1 MRYWV
6 AAVVLFLAAL
16 VQTSVVPQ
24 FSLLGTHPNVPLVV
38 VVCWAIVRGQREALV
53 VVPMAGIAVGLL
65 DGQPLGTA
73 LLALIPVAL
82 LAELREA
89 RLVEGDFLLA
99 LVTIVV
105 ATLAYETVFLVTL
118 RLTGETV
125 YWWGS
130 FSRIIVLTAI
140 GNALLTPP
148 LYAVTWLASADL
160 RRIRSF

>member
-1 MRYWV
+1 M
-6 AAVVLFLAAL
+6 AAAVLFLGAL
-16 VQTSVVPQ
+16 LQTSIVPV

-53 VVPMAGIAVGLL
+53 VVPIAGIAVGLL

-73 LLALIPVAL
+73 LLALIPVVL
-82 LAELREA
+82 LAELREV
-89 RLVEGDFLLA
+89 RIVEGDFLLA

-105 ATLAYETVFLVTL
+105 ATLAYETIFLVTL

-130 FSRIIVLTAI
+130 FSRIIVPTAI
-140 GNALLTPP
+140 VNALLMPP
-148 LYAVTWLASADL
+148 LYGVMWLASADVH
-160 RRIRSF
+160 RVRSF